1 MTELQLRARV
11 AQRGLDV
18 EFSVA
23 AGEVLA
29 VIGPNGAGKSTTI
42 AVIAGLL
49 RADDAVVRVGNRTL
63 TDTGRGVC
71 VPVHD
76 RRIGVLMQDP
86 LLFPHLT
93 AIVNVMFAARRHA
106 DRSGARLRARRWLA
120 EVGADDL
127 ADRTPGALSGGQAQL
142 VALARALAAEPEVLL
157 LDEPLAGLDV
167 AGATAARSVL
177 RRVLTADS
185 RTALLITHDLIDVLT
200 LADRVLV
207 LEEGKVVEVGR
218 VSEVLTAPRSDFGAR
233 IAGVNLVRGRMTGP
247 GTLRDAAGVNWHG
260 VNWHGVNW
268 HGVNWH
274 GVNWHGVNW
283 HGTPAENS
291 GSPQEGVAVFAP
303 AGVAVYRDQP
313 HGSPRNSVR
322 VRIAGLEI
330 NGGVVRVRA
339 AAQSDGAVGLS
350 ADVTPESVAEMRLQ
364 VGDEVWFTVKTQ
376 AVGIHSAARSDVGLR

>member
-1 MTELQLRARV
+1 MTELHLRARV

-18 EFSVA
+18 DFSVA

-29 VIGPNGAGKSTTI
+29 VLGPNGAGKSTTI

-49 RADDAVVRVGNRTL
+49 RADDAVVRLGNRTL
-63 TDTGRGVC
+63 TDTDRGVC

-86 LLFPHLT
+86 LLFPHMT
-93 AIVNVMFAARRHA
+93 AIANVMFAARQRA
-106 DRSGARLRARRWLA
+106 DRSEARLRARRWLA
-120 EVGADDL
+120 EVGVDDL
-127 ADRTPGALSGGQAQL
+127 ADRAPGALSGGQAQL

-207 LEEGKVVEVGR
+207 LQEGKVVEVGR
-218 VSEVLTAPRSDFGAR
+218 VTEVLTSPRSDFGAR
-233 IAGVNLVRGRMTGP
+233 IAGVNLVRGRLVGP
-247 GTLRDAAGVNWHG
+247 GMLRDAAGVNWHG
-260 VNWHGVNW
+260 VNWPGVNW
-268 HGVNWH
+268 HGVNWQD
-274 GVNWHGVNW
+274 
-283 HGTPAENS
+283 TPADGL
-291 GSPQEGVAVFAP
+291 GSLQECVAVFAP
-303 AGVAVYRDQP
+303 AGVAVYREQP

-322 VRIAGLEI
+322 VRIAGLET

-339 AAQSDGAVGLS
+339 AAQSDGAIGLS
-350 ADVTPESVAEMRLQ
+350 ADITPESVAEMRLQ

-376 AVGIHSAARSDVGLR
+376 AVGIHSAATSDVGLR

>member
-1 MTELQLRARV
+1 MTELHLRARV
-11 AQRGLDV
+11 AQRGLNV

-29 VIGPNGAGKSTTI
+29 VLGPNGAGKSTTI

-49 RADDAVVRVGNRTL
+49 RADDAVVRLGNRTL

-93 AIVNVMFAARRHA
+93 AIANVMFAARRHA

-127 ADRTPGALSGGQAQL
+127 ADRAPGALSGGQAQL

-177 RRVLTADS
+177 RRVLTAES

-218 VSEVLTAPRSDFGAR
+218 VTDVLTSPRSDFGAR
-233 IAGVNLVRGRMTGP
+233 IAGVNLVRGQLVGP

-260 VNWHGVNW
+260 A
-268 HGVNWH
+268 
-274 GVNWHGVNW
+274 
-283 HGTPAENS
+283 PADGS
-291 GSPQEGVAVFAP
+291 GSLQECVAVFAP

-322 VRIAGLEI
+322 VRIAGLETT
-330 NGGVVRVRA
+330 GGVVRVRA
-339 AAQSDGAVGLS
+339 AAQADGMVGLS

>member
-1 MTELQLRARV
+1 VPVTELHLRARV

-29 VIGPNGAGKSTTI
+29 VLGPNGAGKSTTV

-49 RADDAVVRVGNRTL
+49 RADDAVVRVGNRIL
-63 TDTGRGVC
+63 TDTDCGVC

-93 AIVNVMFAARRHA
+93 AIGNVTFAARRHA
-106 DRSGARLRARRWLA
+106 DRSEARPRARRWLA

-127 ADRTPGALSGGQAQL
+127 ADRAPDELSGGQAQL

-167 AGATAARSVL
+167 AGAATARSVL
-177 RRVLTADS
+177 RRVLVAES

-207 LEEGKVVEVGR
+207 LEAGKVVESGR
-218 VSEVLTAPRSDFGAR
+218 VADVLVAPRSDFGAR
-233 IAGVNLVRGRMTGP
+233 IAGVNLVRGRMVGP
-247 GTLRDAAGVNWHG
+247 GTLCDVAGNNWHG

-268 HGVNWH
+268 HGI
-274 GVNWHGVNW
+274 
-283 HGTPAENS
+283 PAEDS
-291 GSPQEGVAVFAP
+291 GSPAGEPLTMRQECVAVFAP
-303 AGVAVYRDQP
+303 AGVAVYREQP

-322 VRIAGLEI
+322 VRIAALETT
-330 NGGVVRVRA
+330 GGVVCVRA
-339 AAQSDGAVGLS
+339 AAQADGAAGLS

-364 VGDEVWFTVKTQ
+364 VGEQVWFTVKTQ
-376 AVGIHSAARSDVGLR
+376 AVGIHPAARPDAGSR

>member
-1 MTELQLRARV
+1 MTELHLRARV

-29 VIGPNGAGKSTTI
+29 VLGPNGAGKSTTV

-49 RADDAVVRVGNRTL
+49 RADDAVVRVGNRIL
-63 TDTGRGVC
+63 TDTDRGVC

-93 AIVNVMFAARRHA
+93 AIGNVTFAARRHA
-106 DRSGARLRARRWLA
+106 DRSEARPRARRWLA

-127 ADRTPGALSGGQAQL
+127 ADRAPDELSGGQAQL

-167 AGATAARSVL
+167 AGAATARSVL
-177 RRVLTADS
+177 RRVLAAES

-207 LEEGKVVEVGR
+207 LEAGRVVESGR
-218 VSEVLTAPRSDFGAR
+218 VADVLVAPRSDFGAR
-233 IAGVNLVRGRMTGP
+233 IAGVNLVRGRMVGP
-247 GTLRDAAGVNWHG
+247 GTLCDAAGMNWHG
-260 VNWHGVNW
+260 VIA
-268 HGVNWH
+268 
-274 GVNWHGVNW
+274 
-283 HGTPAENS
+283 AEDS
-291 GSPQEGVAVFAP
+291 GSPAREPITMRQECVAVFAP
-303 AGVAVYRDQP
+303 AGVAVYREQQ

-322 VRIAGLEI
+322 VRIAALETT
-330 NGGVVRVRA
+330 GGVVRVRA
-339 AAQSDGAVGLS
+339 AAQADGAAGLS

-364 VGDEVWFTVKTQ
+364 VGEQVWFTVKTQ
-376 AVGIHSAARSDVGLR
+376 AVGIHPAARPDAGSR

>member
-1 MTELQLRARV
+1 MTELHLRARV

-29 VIGPNGAGKSTTI
+29 VLGPNGAGKSTTV

-49 RADDAVVRVGNRTL
+49 RADDAVVRVGNRIL
-63 TDTGRGVC
+63 TDTDRGVC

-93 AIVNVMFAARRHA
+93 AIGNVTFAARRHA
-106 DRSGARLRARRWLA
+106 DRSEARPRARRWLA

-127 ADRTPGALSGGQAQL
+127 ADRAPDELSGGQAQL

-167 AGATAARSVL
+167 AGAATARSVL
-177 RRVLTADS
+177 RRVLAAES

-207 LEEGKVVEVGR
+207 LEAGKVVESGR
-218 VSEVLTAPRSDFGAR
+218 VADVLVAPRSDFGAR
-233 IAGVNLVRGRMTGP
+233 IAGVNLVRGRMVGP
-247 GTLRDAAGVNWHG
+247 GTLCDAAGNNWHG

-268 HGVNWH
+268 HGVIA
-274 GVNWHGVNW
+274 
-283 HGTPAENS
+283 AEDS
-291 GSPQEGVAVFAP
+291 GSPAREPITMRQECVAVFAP
-303 AGVAVYRDQP
+303 AGVAVYREQP

-322 VRIAGLEI
+322 VRIAALETT
-330 NGGVVRVRA
+330 GGVVRVRA
-339 AAQSDGAVGLS
+339 AAQADGAAGLS

-364 VGDEVWFTVKTQ
+364 VGEQVWFTVKTQ
-376 AVGIHSAARSDVGLR
+376 AVGIHPAARPDAGSR

>member
-1 MTELQLRARV
+1 MTELHLRARV

-29 VIGPNGAGKSTTI
+29 VLGPNGAGKSTTV

-49 RADDAVVRVGNRTL
+49 RADDAVVRVGNRIL
-63 TDTGRGVC
+63 TDTDRGVF

-93 AIVNVMFAARRHA
+93 AIGNVTFAARRHA
-106 DRSGARLRARRWLA
+106 DRSEARPRARRWLA

-127 ADRTPGALSGGQAQL
+127 ADRAPDELSGGQAQL

-167 AGATAARSVL
+167 AGAATARSVL
-177 RRVLTADS
+177 RRLLAAES

-207 LEEGKVVEVGR
+207 LEAGKVVESGR
-218 VSEVLTAPRSDFGAR
+218 VADVLVAPRSDFGAR
-233 IAGVNLVRGRMTGP
+233 IAGVNLVRGRMVGP
-247 GTLRDAAGVNWHG
+247 GTLCDAAGMNWHG
-260 VNWHGVNW
+260 VIA
-268 HGVNWH
+268 
-274 GVNWHGVNW
+274 
-283 HGTPAENS
+283 AEDS
-291 GSPQEGVAVFAP
+291 GSPAREPITMRQECVAVFAP
-303 AGVAVYRDQP
+303 AGVAVYREQP

-322 VRIAGLEI
+322 VRIAALETT
-330 NGGVVRVRA
+330 GGVVRVRA
-339 AAQSDGAVGLS
+339 AAQADGAAGLS

-364 VGDEVWFTVKTQ
+364 VGEQVWFTVKTQ
-376 AVGIHSAARSDVGLR
+376 AVGIHPAARPDAGSR

>member
-1 MTELQLRARV
+1 VPVTELHLRARV
-11 AQRGLDV
+11 AQRGLNV

-29 VIGPNGAGKSTTI
+29 VLGPNGAGKSTTI

-49 RADDAVVRVGNRTL
+49 RADDAVVRLGNRTL

-93 AIVNVMFAARRHA
+93 AIANVMFAARRHA

-127 ADRTPGALSGGQAQL
+127 ADRAPGALSGGQAQL

-177 RRVLTADS
+177 RRVLTAES

-207 LEEGKVVEVGR
+207 LQEGKVVEVGR
-218 VSEVLTAPRSDFGAR
+218 VTEVLTSPRSDFGAR
-233 IAGVNLVRGRMTGP
+233 IAGVNLVRGRLVGP
-247 GTLRDAAGVNWHG
+247 GMLRDAAGVNWHG

-268 HGVNWH
+268 QD
-274 GVNWHGVNW
+274 
-283 HGTPAENS
+283 TPADGL
-291 GSPQEGVAVFAP
+291 GSLQECVAVFAP
-303 AGVAVYRDQP
+303 AGVAVYREQP

-322 VRIAGLEI
+322 VRIAGLET

-339 AAQSDGAVGLS
+339 AAQSDGAIGLS
-350 ADVTPESVAEMRLQ
+350 ADITPESVAEMRLQ

>member
-1 MTELQLRARV
+1 MTELHLRARV

-29 VIGPNGAGKSTTI
+29 VLGPNGAGKSTTV

-49 RADDAVVRVGNRTL
+49 RADDAVVRVGNRIL
-63 TDTGRGVC
+63 TDTDRGVC

-93 AIVNVMFAARRHA
+93 AIGNVTFAARRHA
-106 DRSGARLRARRWLA
+106 DRSEARPRARRWLA

-127 ADRTPGALSGGQAQL
+127 ADRAPDELSGGQAQL

-167 AGATAARSVL
+167 AGAATARSVL
-177 RRVLTADS
+177 RRVLAAES

-207 LEEGKVVEVGR
+207 LEAGKVVESGR
-218 VSEVLTAPRSDFGAR
+218 VADVLVAPRSDFGAR
-233 IAGVNLVRGRMTGP
+233 IAGVNLVRGRMVGP
-247 GTLRDAAGVNWHG
+247 GTLCDAAGMNWHG
-260 VNWHGVNW
+260 VIA
-268 HGVNWH
+268 
-274 GVNWHGVNW
+274 
-283 HGTPAENS
+283 AEDS
-291 GSPQEGVAVFAP
+291 GSPAREPITMRQECVAVFAP
-303 AGVAVYRDQP
+303 AGVAVYREQS

-322 VRIAGLEI
+322 VRIAALETT
-330 NGGVVRVRA
+330 GGVVRVRA
-339 AAQSDGAVGLS
+339 AAQADGAAGLS

-364 VGDEVWFTVKTQ
+364 VGEQVWFTVKTQ
-376 AVGIHSAARSDVGLR
+376 AVGIHPAARPDAGSR

>member
-1 MTELQLRARV
+1 MTELHLRARV

-29 VIGPNGAGKSTTI
+29 VLGPNGAGKSTTV
-42 AVIAGLL
+42 AVLAGLL
-49 RADDAVVRVGNRTL
+49 RADDAVVRVGNRIL
-63 TDTGRGVC
+63 TDTDRGVC

-93 AIVNVMFAARRHA
+93 AIGNVTFAARRHA
-106 DRSGARLRARRWLA
+106 DRSEARPRARRWLA

-127 ADRTPGALSGGQAQL
+127 ADRAPDELSGGQAQL

-167 AGATAARSVL
+167 AGAATARSVL
-177 RRVLTADS
+177 RRVLAAES

-207 LEEGKVVEVGR
+207 LEAGRVVESGR
-218 VSEVLTAPRSDFGAR
+218 VADVLVAPRSDFGAR
-233 IAGVNLVRGRMTGP
+233 IAGVNLVRGRMVGP
-247 GTLRDAAGVNWHG
+247 GTLCDAAGMNWHG
-260 VNWHGVNW
+260 VIA
-268 HGVNWH
+268 
-274 GVNWHGVNW
+274 
-283 HGTPAENS
+283 AEDS
-291 GSPQEGVAVFAP
+291 GSPAREPITMRQECVAVFAP
-303 AGVAVYRDQP
+303 AGVAVYREQQ

-322 VRIAGLEI
+322 VRIAALETT
-330 NGGVVRVRA
+330 GGVVRVRA
-339 AAQSDGAVGLS
+339 AAQADGAAGLS

-364 VGDEVWFTVKTQ
+364 VGEQVWFTVKTQ
-376 AVGIHSAARSDVGLR
+376 AVGIHPAARPDAGSR

>member
-1 MTELQLRARV
+1 MTELHLRARV

-29 VIGPNGAGKSTTI
+29 VLGPNGAGKSTTV

-49 RADDAVVRVGNRTL
+49 RADDAVVRVGNRIL
-63 TDTGRGVC
+63 TDTDRGVF

-93 AIVNVMFAARRHA
+93 AIGNVTFAARRHA
-106 DRSGARLRARRWLA
+106 DRSEARPRARRWLA

-127 ADRTPGALSGGQAQL
+127 ADRAPDELSGGQAQL

-167 AGATAARSVL
+167 AGAATARSVL
-177 RRVLTADS
+177 RRVLAAES

-207 LEEGKVVEVGR
+207 LEAGKVVESGR
-218 VSEVLTAPRSDFGAR
+218 VADVLVAPRSDFGAR
-233 IAGVNLVRGRMTGP
+233 IAGVNLVRGRMVGP
-247 GTLRDAAGVNWHG
+247 GTLCDAAGMNWHG
-260 VNWHGVNW
+260 VIA
-268 HGVNWH
+268 
-274 GVNWHGVNW
+274 
-283 HGTPAENS
+283 AEDS
-291 GSPQEGVAVFAP
+291 GSPARKPITMRQECVAVFAP
-303 AGVAVYRDQP
+303 AGVAVYREQP

-322 VRIAGLEI
+322 VRIAALETT
-330 NGGVVRVRA
+330 GGVVRVRA
-339 AAQSDGAVGLS
+339 AAQADGAAGLS

-364 VGDEVWFTVKTQ
+364 VGEQVWFTVKTQ
-376 AVGIHSAARSDVGLR
+376 AVGIHPAARPDAGSR

>member
-1 MTELQLRARV
+1 MTELYLRARV
-11 AQRGLDV
+11 SQRGLDV

-29 VIGPNGAGKSTTI
+29 VLGPNGAGKSTTI

-49 RADDAVVRVGNRTL
+49 RADDAVVRLGNRTL

-93 AIVNVMFAARRHA
+93 AIANVMFAARRHA

-127 ADRTPGALSGGQAQL
+127 ADRAPGALSGGQAQL

-177 RRVLTADS
+177 RRVLTAES

-207 LEEGKVVEVGR
+207 LQEGKVVEVGR
-218 VSEVLTAPRSDFGAR
+218 VTEVLTSPRSDFGAR
-233 IAGVNLVRGRMTGP
+233 IAGVNLVRGRLVGP

-260 VNWHGVNW
+260 
-268 HGVNWH
+268 
-274 GVNWHGVNW
+274 
-283 HGTPAENS
+283 TPADGS
-291 GSPQEGVAVFAP
+291 GSLQECVAVFAP

-322 VRIAGLEI
+322 VRIAGLET

-339 AAQSDGAVGLS
+339 AAQADGTVGLS
-350 ADVTPESVAEMRLQ
+350 ADITPESVAEMRLQ

>member
-1 MTELQLRARV
+1 MTELHLRARV

-29 VIGPNGAGKSTTI
+29 VLGPNGAGKSTTV

-49 RADDAVVRVGNRTL
+49 RADDAVVRVGNRIL
-63 TDTGRGVC
+63 TDTDRGVC

-93 AIVNVMFAARRHA
+93 AIGNVTFAARRHA
-106 DRSGARLRARRWLA
+106 DRSEARPRARRWLA

-127 ADRTPGALSGGQAQL
+127 ADRAPDELSGGQAQL

-167 AGATAARSVL
+167 AGAATARSVL
-177 RRVLTADS
+177 RRVLAAES

-207 LEEGKVVEVGR
+207 LEAGKVVESGR
-218 VSEVLTAPRSDFGAR
+218 VADVLVAPRSDFGAR
-233 IAGVNLVRGRMTGP
+233 IAGVNLVRGRMVGP
-247 GTLRDAAGVNWHG
+247 GTLCDAAGVNWHG

-274 GVNWHGVNW
+274 GVIA
-283 HGTPAENS
+283 AEDS
-291 GSPQEGVAVFAP
+291 GSPAREPITMRQECVAVFAP
-303 AGVAVYRDQP
+303 AGVAVYREQP

-322 VRIAGLEI
+322 VRIAALETT
-330 NGGVVRVRA
+330 GGVVRVRA
-339 AAQSDGAVGLS
+339 AAQADGAAGLS

-364 VGDEVWFTVKTQ
+364 VGEQVWFTVKTQ
-376 AVGIHSAARSDVGLR
+376 AVGIHPAARPDAGSR

>member
-1 MTELQLRARV
+1 VTELHLRARV

-29 VIGPNGAGKSTTI
+29 VLGPNGAGKSTTV

-49 RADDAVVRVGNRTL
+49 RADDAVVRVGNRIL
-63 TDTGRGVC
+63 TDTDRGVC

-93 AIVNVMFAARRHA
+93 AIGNVTFAARRHA
-106 DRSGARLRARRWLA
+106 DRSEARPRARRWLA

-127 ADRTPGALSGGQAQL
+127 ADRAPDELSGGQAQL

-167 AGATAARSVL
+167 AGAATARSVL
-177 RRVLTADS
+177 RRVLAAES

-207 LEEGKVVEVGR
+207 LEAGKVVESGR
-218 VSEVLTAPRSDFGAR
+218 VADVLAAPRSDFGAR
-233 IAGVNLVRGRMTGP
+233 IAGVNLVRGRMVGP
-247 GTLRDAAGVNWHG
+247 GTLCDAAGNNWHG
-260 VNWHGVNW
+260 VNWHGI
-268 HGVNWH
+268 
-274 GVNWHGVNW
+274 
-283 HGTPAENS
+283 PAEYS
-291 GSPQEGVAVFAP
+291 GSPAGEPLTMRQECVAVFAP
-303 AGVAVYRDQP
+303 AGVAVYREQP

-322 VRIAGLEI
+322 VRIAALETT
-330 NGGVVRVRA
+330 GGVVRVRA
-339 AAQSDGAVGLS
+339 AAQAAGLS

-364 VGDEVWFTVKTQ
+364 VGEQVWFTVKTQ
-376 AVGIHSAARSDVGLR
+376 AVGIHPAARPDAGSR

>member
-1 MTELQLRARV
+1 MTELHLRARV

-29 VIGPNGAGKSTTI
+29 VLGPNGAGKSTTV

-63 TDTGRGVC
+63 TDTDRGVC

-93 AIVNVMFAARRHA
+93 AIGNVTFAARRHA
-106 DRSGARLRARRWLA
+106 DRSEARPRARRWLA

-127 ADRTPGALSGGQAQL
+127 ADRAPDELSGGQAQL

-167 AGATAARSVL
+167 AGAATARSVL
-177 RRVLTADS
+177 RRVLAAES

-207 LEEGKVVEVGR
+207 LEAGRVVESGR
-218 VSEVLTAPRSDFGAR
+218 VADVLVAPRSDFGAR
-233 IAGVNLVRGRMTGP
+233 IAGVNLVRGRMVGP
-247 GTLRDAAGVNWHG
+247 GTLCDAAGMNWHG
-260 VNWHGVNW
+260 VIA
-268 HGVNWH
+268 
-274 GVNWHGVNW
+274 
-283 HGTPAENS
+283 AEDS
-291 GSPQEGVAVFAP
+291 GSPAREPITMRQECVAVFAP
-303 AGVAVYRDQP
+303 AGVAVYREQP

-322 VRIAGLEI
+322 VRIAALETT
-330 NGGVVRVRA
+330 GGVVRVRA
-339 AAQSDGAVGLS
+339 AAQADGAAGLS

-364 VGDEVWFTVKTQ
+364 VGEQVWFTVKTQ
-376 AVGIHSAARSDVGLR
+376 AVGIHPAARPDAGSR

>member
-1 MTELQLRARV
+1 MTELHLRARV

-29 VIGPNGAGKSTTI
+29 VLGPNGAGKSTTV

-49 RADDAVVRVGNRTL
+49 RADDAVVRVGNRIL
-63 TDTGRGVC
+63 TDTDRGVC

-93 AIVNVMFAARRHA
+93 AIGNVTFAARRHA
-106 DRSGARLRARRWLA
+106 DRSEARPRARRWLA

-127 ADRTPGALSGGQAQL
+127 ADRAPDELSGGQAQL

-167 AGATAARSVL
+167 AGVAAARSVL
-177 RRVLTADS
+177 RRVLAAES

-207 LEEGKVVEVGR
+207 LEAGKVVESGR
-218 VSEVLTAPRSDFGAR
+218 VAEVLVAPRSDFGAR
-233 IAGVNLVRGRMTGP
+233 IAGVNLVRGRMVGP
-247 GTLRDAAGVNWHG
+247 GTLCDAAGMNWHG
-260 VNWHGVNW
+260 VIA
-268 HGVNWH
+268 
-274 GVNWHGVNW
+274 
-283 HGTPAENS
+283 AEDS
-291 GSPQEGVAVFAP
+291 GSPAREPITMRQECVAVFAP
-303 AGVAVYRDQP
+303 AGVAVYREQQ

-322 VRIAGLEI
+322 VRIAALETT
-330 NGGVVRVRA
+330 GGVVRVRA
-339 AAQSDGAVGLS
+339 AAQADGAAGLS

-364 VGDEVWFTVKTQ
+364 VGEQVWFTVKTQ
-376 AVGIHSAARSDVGLR
+376 AVGIHPAARPDAGSR

>member
-1 MTELQLRARV
+1 MTELHLRARV

-29 VIGPNGAGKSTTI
+29 VLGPNGAGKSTTV

-49 RADDAVVRVGNRTL
+49 RADDAVVRVGNRIL
-63 TDTGRGVC
+63 TDTDRGVC

-93 AIVNVMFAARRHA
+93 AIGNVTFAARRHA
-106 DRSGARLRARRWLA
+106 DRSEARPRARRWLA

-127 ADRTPGALSGGQAQL
+127 ADRAPDELSGGQAQL

-167 AGATAARSVL
+167 AGAATARSVL
-177 RRVLTADS
+177 RRVLAAES

-207 LEEGKVVEVGR
+207 LEAGRVVESGR
-218 VSEVLTAPRSDFGAR
+218 VADVLVAPRSDFGAR
-233 IAGVNLVRGRMTGP
+233 IAGVNLVRGRMVGP
-247 GTLRDAAGVNWHG
+247 GTLCDAAGMNWHG
-260 VNWHGVNW
+260 VIA
-268 HGVNWH
+268 
-274 GVNWHGVNW
+274 
-283 HGTPAENS
+283 AEDS
-291 GSPQEGVAVFAP
+291 GSPAREPITMRQECVAVFAP
-303 AGVAVYRDQP
+303 AGVAVYREQP

-322 VRIAGLEI
+322 VRIAALETT
-330 NGGVVRVRA
+330 GGVVRVRA
-339 AAQSDGAVGLS
+339 AAQADGAAGLS
-350 ADVTPESVAEMRLQ
+350 ADVTPESVAEMRLL
-364 VGDEVWFTVKTQ
+364 VGEQVWFTVKTQ
-376 AVGIHSAARSDVGLR
+376 AVGIHPAARPDAGSR

>member
-1 MTELQLRARV
+1 MTELHLRARV

-29 VIGPNGAGKSTTI
+29 VLGPNGAGKSTTV

-49 RADDAVVRVGNRTL
+49 RADDAVVRVGNRIL
-63 TDTGRGVC
+63 TDTDRGVC

-93 AIVNVMFAARRHA
+93 AIGNVTFAARRHA
-106 DRSGARLRARRWLA
+106 DRSEARPRARRWLA

-127 ADRTPGALSGGQAQL
+127 ADRAPDELSGGQAQL

-157 LDEPLAGLDV
+157 LDEPLAGLDM
-167 AGATAARSVL
+167 AGAATARSVL
-177 RRVLTADS
+177 RRVLAAES

-207 LEEGKVVEVGR
+207 LEAGKVVESGR
-218 VSEVLTAPRSDFGAR
+218 VADVLVAPRSDFGAR
-233 IAGVNLVRGRMTGP
+233 IAGVNLVRGRMVGP
-247 GTLRDAAGVNWHG
+247 GTLCDAAGMNWHG
-260 VNWHGVNW
+260 VNWHGI
-268 HGVNWH
+268 
-274 GVNWHGVNW
+274 
-283 HGTPAENS
+283 PAEYS
-291 GSPQEGVAVFAP
+291 GSPAGEPLTMRQECVAVFAP
-303 AGVAVYRDQP
+303 AGVAVYREQP

-322 VRIAGLEI
+322 VRIAALETT
-330 NGGVVRVRA
+330 GGVVRVRA
-339 AAQSDGAVGLS
+339 AAQAAGLS

-364 VGDEVWFTVKTQ
+364 VGEQVWFTVKTQ
-376 AVGIHSAARSDVGLR
+376 AVGIHPAARPDAGSR

>member
-1 MTELQLRARV
+1 MTELHLRARV

-29 VIGPNGAGKSTTI
+29 VLGPNGAGKSTTV

-49 RADDAVVRVGNRTL
+49 RADDAVVRVGNRIL
-63 TDTGRGVC
+63 TDTDRGVC

-93 AIVNVMFAARRHA
+93 AIGNVTFAARRHA
-106 DRSGARLRARRWLA
+106 DRSEARPRARRWLA

-127 ADRTPGALSGGQAQL
+127 ADRAPDELSGGQAQL

-167 AGATAARSVL
+167 AGAATARSVL
-177 RRVLTADS
+177 RRVLAAES

-207 LEEGKVVEVGR
+207 LEAGKVVESGR
-218 VSEVLTAPRSDFGAR
+218 VADVLVAPRSDFGAR
-233 IAGVNLVRGRMTGP
+233 IAGVNLVRGRMVGP
-247 GTLRDAAGVNWHG
+247 GTLCDAAGMNWHG
-260 VNWHGVNW
+260 VIA
-268 HGVNWH
+268 
-274 GVNWHGVNW
+274 
-283 HGTPAENS
+283 AEDS
-291 GSPQEGVAVFAP
+291 GSPAREPITMRQECVAVFAP
-303 AGVAVYRDQP
+303 AGVAVYREQP

-322 VRIAGLEI
+322 VRIAALETT
-330 NGGVVRVRA
+330 GGVVRVRA
-339 AAQSDGAVGLS
+339 AAQADGAAGLS

-364 VGDEVWFTVKTQ
+364 VGEQVWFTVKTQ
-376 AVGIHSAARSDVGLR
+376 AVGIHPAARPDAGSR

>member
-1 MTELQLRARV
+1 MTELHLRARV

-29 VIGPNGAGKSTTI
+29 VLGPNGAGKSTTV

-49 RADDAVVRVGNRTL
+49 RADDAVVRVGNRIL
-63 TDTGRGVC
+63 TDTDRGVC

-93 AIVNVMFAARRHA
+93 AIGNVTFAARRHA
-106 DRSGARLRARRWLA
+106 DRSEARPRARRWLA

-127 ADRTPGALSGGQAQL
+127 ADRAPDELSGGQAQL

-167 AGATAARSVL
+167 AGAATARSVL
-177 RRVLTADS
+177 RRVLAAES

-207 LEEGKVVEVGR
+207 LEAGKVVESGR
-218 VSEVLTAPRSDFGAR
+218 VADVLVAPRSDFGAR
-233 IAGVNLVRGRMTGP
+233 IAGVNLVRGRMVGP
-247 GTLRDAAGVNWHG
+247 GTLCDAAGMNWHG

-274 GVNWHGVNW
+274 GVIA
-283 HGTPAENS
+283 AEDS
-291 GSPQEGVAVFAP
+291 GSPAREPITMRQECVAVFAP
-303 AGVAVYRDQP
+303 AGVAVYREQP

-322 VRIAGLEI
+322 VRIAALETT
-330 NGGVVRVRA
+330 GGVVRVRA
-339 AAQSDGAVGLS
+339 AAQADGAAGLS

-364 VGDEVWFTVKTQ
+364 VGEQVWFTVKTQ
-376 AVGIHSAARSDVGLR
+376 AVGIHPAARPDAGSR

>member
-1 MTELQLRARV
+1 MTELHLRARV

-29 VIGPNGAGKSTTI
+29 VLGPNGAGKSTTV

-49 RADDAVVRVGNRTL
+49 RADDAVVRVGNRIL
-63 TDTGRGVC
+63 TDTDRGVC

-93 AIVNVMFAARRHA
+93 AIGNVTFAARRHA
-106 DRSGARLRARRWLA
+106 DRSEARPRARRWLA

-127 ADRTPGALSGGQAQL
+127 ADRAPDELSGGQAQL

-167 AGATAARSVL
+167 AGAATARSVL
-177 RRVLTADS
+177 RRVLAAES

-207 LEEGKVVEVGR
+207 LEAGKVVESGR
-218 VSEVLTAPRSDFGAR
+218 VADVLVAPRSDFGAR
-233 IAGVNLVRGRMTGP
+233 IAGVNLVRGRMVGP
-247 GTLRDAAGVNWHG
+247 GTLCDAAGMNWHG
-260 VNWHGVNW
+260 VIA
-268 HGVNWH
+268 
-274 GVNWHGVNW
+274 
-283 HGTPAENS
+283 AEDS
-291 GSPQEGVAVFAP
+291 GSPAREPITMRQECVAVFAP
-303 AGVAVYRDQP
+303 AGVAVYREQQ

-322 VRIAGLEI
+322 VRIAALETT
-330 NGGVVRVRA
+330 GGVVRVRA
-339 AAQSDGAVGLS
+339 AAQADGAAGLS

-364 VGDEVWFTVKTQ
+364 VGEQVWFTVKTQ
-376 AVGIHSAARSDVGLR
+376 AVGIHPAARPDAGSR

>member
-1 MTELQLRARV
+1 MTELHLRARV

-29 VIGPNGAGKSTTI
+29 VLGPNGAGKSTTI

-49 RADDAVVRVGNRTL
+49 RADDAVVRLGNRTL

-93 AIVNVMFAARRHA
+93 AIANVMFAARRRA

-127 ADRTPGALSGGQAQL
+127 ADRAPGALSGGQAQL

-157 LDEPLAGLDV
+157 LDEPLAGLDI

-207 LEEGKVVEVGR
+207 LQEGKVVEVGG
-218 VSEVLTAPRSDFGAR
+218 VTEVLTSPRSDFGAR
-233 IAGVNLVRGRMTGP
+233 IAGVNLVRGRLVGP
-247 GTLRDAAGVNWHG
+247 GTLRDAAGVIWHG
-260 VNWHGVNW
+260 VNWRGVNW
-268 HGVNWH
+268 HGS
-274 GVNWHGVNW
+274 
-283 HGTPAENS
+283 PAEAS
-291 GSPQEGVAVFAP
+291 GSKQECVAVFAP

-322 VRIAGLEI
+322 VRIAGLETS
-330 NGGVVRVRA
+330 GGVVRVRA
-339 AAQSDGAVGLS
+339 AAQADGAVGLS

>member
-1 MTELQLRARV
+1 MTELHLRARV

-29 VIGPNGAGKSTTI
+29 VLGPNGAGKSTTV

-49 RADDAVVRVGNRTL
+49 RADDAVVRVGNRIL
-63 TDTGRGVC
+63 TDTDRGVC

-93 AIVNVMFAARRHA
+93 AIGNVTFAARRHA
-106 DRSGARLRARRWLA
+106 DRSEARPRARRWLA

-127 ADRTPGALSGGQAQL
+127 ADRAPDELSGGQAQL

-167 AGATAARSVL
+167 AGAATARSVL
-177 RRVLTADS
+177 RRVLAAES

-207 LEEGKVVEVGR
+207 LEAGKVVESGR
-218 VSEVLTAPRSDFGAR
+218 VADVLVAPRSDFGAR
-233 IAGVNLVRGRMTGP
+233 IAGVNLVRGRMVGP
-247 GTLRDAAGVNWHG
+247 GTLCDAAGMNWHG
-260 VNWHGVNW
+260 FIA
-268 HGVNWH
+268 
-274 GVNWHGVNW
+274 
-283 HGTPAENS
+283 AEDS
-291 GSPQEGVAVFAP
+291 GSPAREPITMRQECVAVFAP
-303 AGVAVYRDQP
+303 AGVAVYREQQ

-322 VRIAGLEI
+322 VRIAALETT
-330 NGGVVRVRA
+330 GGVVRVRA
-339 AAQSDGAVGLS
+339 AAQADGAAGLS

-364 VGDEVWFTVKTQ
+364 VGEQVWFTVKTQ
-376 AVGIHSAARSDVGLR
+376 AVGIHPAARPDAGSR

>member
-1 MTELQLRARV
+1 MTELHLRARV

-29 VIGPNGAGKSTTI
+29 VLGPNGAGKSTTV

-49 RADDAVVRVGNRTL
+49 RADDAVVRVGNRIL
-63 TDTGRGVC
+63 TDTDRGVC

-93 AIVNVMFAARRHA
+93 AIGNVTFAARRHA
-106 DRSGARLRARRWLA
+106 DRSEARPRARRWLA

-127 ADRTPGALSGGQAQL
+127 ADRAPDELSGGQAQL

-167 AGATAARSVL
+167 VGAATARSVL
-177 RRVLTADS
+177 RRVLAAES

-207 LEEGKVVEVGR
+207 LEAGKVVESGR
-218 VSEVLTAPRSDFGAR
+218 VADVLAAPRSDFGAR
-233 IAGVNLVRGRMTGP
+233 IAGVNLVRGRMVGP
-247 GTLRDAAGVNWHG
+247 GTLCDAAGMNWHG
-260 VNWHGVNW
+260 VNWHGI
-268 HGVNWH
+268 
-274 GVNWHGVNW
+274 
-283 HGTPAENS
+283 PAEYS
-291 GSPQEGVAVFAP
+291 GSPAGEPLTMRQECVAVFAP
-303 AGVAVYRDQP
+303 AGVAVYREQP

-322 VRIAGLEI
+322 VRIAALETT
-330 NGGVVRVRA
+330 GGVVRVRA
-339 AAQSDGAVGLS
+339 AAQAAGLS

-364 VGDEVWFTVKTQ
+364 VGEQVWFTVKTQ
-376 AVGIHSAARSDVGLR
+376 AVGIHPAARPDAGSR

>member
-1 MTELQLRARV
+1 MTELHLRARV
-11 AQRGLDV
+11 SQRGLDV

-29 VIGPNGAGKSTTI
+29 VLGPNGAGKSTTI

-49 RADDAVVRVGNRTL
+49 RADDAVVRLGDRTL

-93 AIVNVMFAARRHA
+93 AIANVTFAARRHA

-207 LEEGKVVEVGR
+207 LQEGKVVEVGR
-218 VSEVLTAPRSDFGAR
+218 VTEVLTSPRSDFGAR
-233 IAGVNLVRGRMTGP
+233 IAGVNLVRGRLVGP

-260 VNWHGVNW
+260 
-268 HGVNWH
+268 
-274 GVNWHGVNW
+274 
-283 HGTPAENS
+283 TPAEDS
-291 GSPQEGVAVFAP
+291 GSLQECVAVFAP

-322 VRIAGLEI
+322 VRIAGLET

-339 AAQSDGAVGLS
+339 AAQSDGAVGLA
-350 ADVTPESVAEMRLQ
+350 ADITPDSVAEMRLQ

-376 AVGIHSAARSDVGLR
+376 GVGIHSAARSDVGLR

>member
-1 MTELQLRARV
+1 MTELHLRARV

-29 VIGPNGAGKSTTI
+29 VLGPNGAGKSTTV

-49 RADDAVVRVGNRTL
+49 RADDAVVRVGNRIL
-63 TDTGRGVC
+63 TDTDRGVC

-93 AIVNVMFAARRHA
+93 AIGNVAFAARRHA
-106 DRSGARLRARRWLA
+106 DRSEARPRARRWLA

-127 ADRTPGALSGGQAQL
+127 ADRAPDELSGGQAQL

-167 AGATAARSVL
+167 AGAATARSVL
-177 RRVLTADS
+177 RRVLAAES

-207 LEEGKVVEVGR
+207 LEAGKVVESGR
-218 VSEVLTAPRSDFGAR
+218 VADVLVAPRSDFGAR
-233 IAGVNLVRGRMTGP
+233 IAGVNLVRGRMVGP
-247 GTLRDAAGVNWHG
+247 GTLCDAAGMNWHG
-260 VNWHGVNW
+260 VIA
-268 HGVNWH
+268 
-274 GVNWHGVNW
+274 
-283 HGTPAENS
+283 AEDS
-291 GSPQEGVAVFAP
+291 GSPAREPITMRQECVAVFAP
-303 AGVAVYRDQP
+303 AGVAVYREQP

-322 VRIAGLEI
+322 VRIAALETT
-330 NGGVVRVRA
+330 GGVVRVRA
-339 AAQSDGAVGLS
+339 AAQADGAAGLS

-364 VGDEVWFTVKTQ
+364 VGEQVWFTVKTQ
-376 AVGIHSAARSDVGLR
+376 AVGIHPAARPDAGSR

>member
-1 MTELQLRARV
+1 MTELHLRARV

-18 EFSVA
+18 ELSVA

-29 VIGPNGAGKSTTI
+29 VLGPNGAGKSTTV

-49 RADDAVVRVGNRTL
+49 RADDAVVRVGNRIL
-63 TDTGRGVC
+63 TDTDRGVC

-93 AIVNVMFAARRHA
+93 AIGNVTFAARRHA
-106 DRSGARLRARRWLA
+106 DRSEARPRARRWLA

-127 ADRTPGALSGGQAQL
+127 ADRAPDELSGGQAQL

-167 AGATAARSVL
+167 AGAATARSVL
-177 RRVLTADS
+177 RRVLAAES

-207 LEEGKVVEVGR
+207 LEAGKVVESGR
-218 VSEVLTAPRSDFGAR
+218 VADVLVAPRSDFGAR
-233 IAGVNLVRGRMTGP
+233 IAGVNLVRGRMVGP
-247 GTLRDAAGVNWHG
+247 GTLCDAAGMNWHG
-260 VNWHGVNW
+260 VIA
-268 HGVNWH
+268 
-274 GVNWHGVNW
+274 
-283 HGTPAENS
+283 AEDS
-291 GSPQEGVAVFAP
+291 GSPAREPITMRQECVAVFAP
-303 AGVAVYRDQP
+303 AGVAVYREQP

-322 VRIAGLEI
+322 VRIAALETT
-330 NGGVVRVRA
+330 GGVVRVRA
-339 AAQSDGAVGLS
+339 AAQADGAAGLS
-350 ADVTPESVAEMRLQ
+350 ADVTPESVAEMRSQ
-364 VGDEVWFTVKTQ
+364 VGEQVWFTVKTQ
-376 AVGIHSAARSDVGLR
+376 AVGIHPAARPDAGSR

>member
-1 MTELQLRARV
+1 MTELHLRARV

-29 VIGPNGAGKSTTI
+29 VLGPNGAGKSTTV

-49 RADDAVVRVGNRTL
+49 RADDAVVRVGNRIL
-63 TDTGRGVC
+63 TDTDRGVC

-93 AIVNVMFAARRHA
+93 AIGNVTFAARRHA
-106 DRSGARLRARRWLA
+106 DRSEARPRARRWLA

-127 ADRTPGALSGGQAQL
+127 ADRAPDELSGGQAQL

-167 AGATAARSVL
+167 VGAATARSVL
-177 RRVLTADS
+177 RRVLTAES

-207 LEEGKVVEVGR
+207 LEAGRVVESGR
-218 VSEVLTAPRSDFGAR
+218 VADVLAAPRSDFGAR
-233 IAGVNLVRGRMTGP
+233 IAGVNLVRGRMVGP
-247 GTLRDAAGVNWHG
+247 GTLCDAAGNNWHG

-268 HGVNWH
+268 NGI
-274 GVNWHGVNW
+274 
-283 HGTPAENS
+283 PEEDS
-291 GSPQEGVAVFAP
+291 GSPAGEPLTMRQECVAVFAP
-303 AGVAVYRDQP
+303 AGVAVYREQP

-322 VRIAGLEI
+322 VRIAALETT
-330 NGGVVRVRA
+330 GGVVRVRA
-339 AAQSDGAVGLS
+339 AAQAAGLS

-364 VGDEVWFTVKTQ
+364 VGEQVWFTVKTQ
-376 AVGIHSAARSDVGLR
+376 AVGIHPAARPDAGSR

>member
-1 MTELQLRARV
+1 MTELHLRARV

-29 VIGPNGAGKSTTI
+29 VLGPNGAGKSTTI

-49 RADDAVVRVGNRTL
+49 RADDAVVRLGNRTL

-93 AIVNVMFAARRHA
+93 AIANVMFAARRHA

-127 ADRTPGALSGGQAQL
+127 GDRAPGALSGGQAQL

-177 RRVLTADS
+177 RRVLTAES

-207 LEEGKVVEVGR
+207 LQEGKVVEVGR
-218 VSEVLTAPRSDFGAR
+218 VTEVLTSPRSDFGAR
-233 IAGVNLVRGRMTGP
+233 IAGVNLVRGRLVGP
-247 GTLRDAAGVNWHG
+247 GTLRDAAGVNWQ
-260 VNWHGVNW
+260 
-268 HGVNWH
+268 
-274 GVNWHGVNW
+274 
-283 HGTPAENS
+283 GTPADGS
-291 GSPQEGVAVFAP
+291 GSLQECVAVFAP

-322 VRIAGLEI
+322 VRITGLET

-339 AAQSDGAVGLS
+339 AAQADGIVGLS
-350 ADVTPESVAEMRLQ
+350 ADITPESVAEMRLQ

>member
-1 MTELQLRARV
+1 MTELHLRARV

-29 VIGPNGAGKSTTI
+29 VLGPNGAGKSTTV

-63 TDTGRGVC
+63 TDTDRGVC

-93 AIVNVMFAARRHA
+93 AIGNVTFAARRHA
-106 DRSGARLRARRWLA
+106 DRSEARPRARRWLA

-127 ADRTPGALSGGQAQL
+127 ADRAPDKLSGGQAQL

-167 AGATAARSVL
+167 AGAATARSVL
-177 RRVLTADS
+177 RRVLAAES
-185 RTALLITHDLIDVLT
+185 RTTLLITHDLIDVLT

-207 LEEGKVVEVGR
+207 LEAGKVVESGR
-218 VSEVLTAPRSDFGAR
+218 VADVLAAPRSDFGAR
-233 IAGVNLVRGRMTGP
+233 IAGVNLVRGRMVGP
-247 GTLRDAAGVNWHG
+247 GTLCDVAGNNWHG
-260 VNWHGVNW
+260 VNWHGVI
-268 HGVNWH
+268 
-274 GVNWHGVNW
+274 
-283 HGTPAENS
+283 PAEDS
-291 GSPQEGVAVFAP
+291 GSPAREPLTMRQECVAVFAP
-303 AGVAVYRDQP
+303 VGVAVYREQP

-322 VRIAGLEI
+322 VRIAALETT
-330 NGGVVRVRA
+330 GGVVRVRA
-339 AAQSDGAVGLS
+339 AAQADGAAGLS

-364 VGDEVWFTVKTQ
+364 VGEQVWFTVKTQ
-376 AVGIHSAARSDVGLR
+376 AVGIHPAARPDAGSR

>member
-1 MTELQLRARV
+1 MTELHLRARV

-29 VIGPNGAGKSTTI
+29 VLGPNGAGKSTTV

-49 RADDAVVRVGNRTL
+49 RADDAVVRVGNRIL
-63 TDTGRGVC
+63 TDTDRGVC

-93 AIVNVMFAARRHA
+93 AIGNVTFAARRHA
-106 DRSGARLRARRWLA
+106 DRSEARPRARRWLA

-127 ADRTPGALSGGQAQL
+127 ADRAPDELSGGQAQL

-167 AGATAARSVL
+167 AGAATARSVL
-177 RRVLTADS
+177 RRVLAAES

-207 LEEGKVVEVGR
+207 LEAGKVVESGR
-218 VSEVLTAPRSDFGAR
+218 VADVLVAPRSDFGAR
-233 IAGVNLVRGRMTGP
+233 IAGVNLVRGRMVGP
-247 GTLRDAAGVNWHG
+247 GTLCDAAGMNWHG
-260 VNWHGVNW
+260 VNWHGI
-268 HGVNWH
+268 
-274 GVNWHGVNW
+274 
-283 HGTPAENS
+283 PAEYS
-291 GSPQEGVAVFAP
+291 GSPAGEPLTMRQECVAVFAP
-303 AGVAVYRDQP
+303 AGVAVYREQP

-322 VRIAGLEI
+322 VRIAALETT
-330 NGGVVRVRA
+330 GGVVRVRA
-339 AAQSDGAVGLS
+339 AAQAAGLS

-364 VGDEVWFTVKTQ
+364 VGEQVWFTVKTQ
-376 AVGIHSAARSDVGLR
+376 AVGIHPAARPDAGSR

>member
-1 MTELQLRARV
+1 MTELHLRARV

-29 VIGPNGAGKSTTI
+29 VLGPNGAGKSTTI

-49 RADDAVVRVGNRTL
+49 RADDAVVRLGDRTL

-93 AIVNVMFAARRHA
+93 AIANVMFAARRHT

-120 EVGADDL
+120 EVGAEDL
-127 ADRTPGALSGGQAQL
+127 ADRAPGALSGGQAQL

-207 LEEGKVVEVGR
+207 LQEGKVVEVGR
-218 VSEVLTAPRSDFGAR
+218 VTEVLTSPRSDFGAR
-233 IAGVNLVRGRMTGP
+233 IAGVNLVRGRLTGP
-247 GTLRDAAGVNWHG
+247 GTLLDAAGVI
-260 VNWHGVNW
+260 
-268 HGVNWH
+268 
-274 GVNWHGVNW
+274 WHGVNW
-283 HGTPAENS
+283 HGTPAEAS
-291 GSPQEGVAVFAP
+291 ALPQECVAVFAP

-322 VRIAGLEI
+322 VRIAGLET

-339 AAQSDGAVGLS
+339 AAQSDGAAGLS

>member
-1 MTELQLRARV
+1 MTELHLRARV

-29 VIGPNGAGKSTTI
+29 VLGPNGAGKSTTV

-49 RADDAVVRVGNRTL
+49 RADDAVVRVGNRIL
-63 TDTGRGVC
+63 TDTDRGVC

-93 AIVNVMFAARRHA
+93 AIGNVTFAARRHA
-106 DRSGARLRARRWLA
+106 DRSEARPRARRWLA
-120 EVGADDL
+120 DVGADDL
-127 ADRTPGALSGGQAQL
+127 ADRAPDELSGGQAQL

-167 AGATAARSVL
+167 AGAATARSVL
-177 RRVLTADS
+177 RRVLAAES

-207 LEEGKVVEVGR
+207 LEAGKVVESGR
-218 VSEVLTAPRSDFGAR
+218 VADVLVAPRSDFGAR
-233 IAGVNLVRGRMTGP
+233 IAGVNLVRGRMVGP
-247 GTLRDAAGVNWHG
+247 GTLCDAAGNNWHG

-268 HGVNWH
+268 NGI
-274 GVNWHGVNW
+274 
-283 HGTPAENS
+283 PEEDS
-291 GSPQEGVAVFAP
+291 GSPAGEPLTMRQECVAVFAP
-303 AGVAVYRDQP
+303 AGVAVYREQP

-322 VRIAGLEI
+322 VRIAALETT
-330 NGGVVRVRA
+330 GGVVRVRA
-339 AAQSDGAVGLS
+339 AAQAAGLS

-364 VGDEVWFTVKTQ
+364 VGEQVWFTVKTQ
-376 AVGIHSAARSDVGLR
+376 AVGIHPAARPDAGSR

>member
-1 MTELQLRARV
+1 VPVTELHLRARV

-18 EFSVA
+18 EFGVA
-23 AGEVLA
+23 AGEVMA
-29 VIGPNGAGKSTTI
+29 VLGPNGAGKSTTI

-49 RADDAVVRVGNRTL
+49 RADDAVVRLGNRTL

-93 AIVNVMFAARRHA
+93 AIANVMFAARRHT

-127 ADRTPGALSGGQAQL
+127 ADRAPGALSGGQAQL

-177 RRVLTADS
+177 RKVLTADS

-207 LEEGKVVEVGR
+207 LQEGKVVEVGR
-218 VSEVLTAPRSDFGAR
+218 VTEVLTSPRSDFGAR
-233 IAGVNLVRGRMTGP
+233 IAGVNLVRGRMVGP

-260 VNWHGVNW
+260 VNWHGTLAD
-268 HGVNWH
+268 G
-274 GVNWHGVNW
+274 
-283 HGTPAENS
+283 S
-291 GSPQEGVAVFAP
+291 GSLQECVAVFAP

-322 VRIAGLEI
+322 VRIAGLET

-339 AAQSDGAVGLS
+339 AARADGTVGLS
-350 ADVTPESVAEMRLQ
+350 ADITPESVAEMRLQ
-364 VGDEVWFTVKTQ
+364 VGEEVWFTVKTQ

>member
-1 MTELQLRARV
+1 MTELHLRARV

-29 VIGPNGAGKSTTI
+29 VLGPNGAGKSTTV

-63 TDTGRGVC
+63 TDTDRGVC

-93 AIVNVMFAARRHA
+93 AIGNVTFAARRHA
-106 DRSGARLRARRWLA
+106 DRSEARPRARRWLA

-127 ADRTPGALSGGQAQL
+127 ADRAPDELSGGQAQL

-167 AGATAARSVL
+167 AGAATARSVL
-177 RRVLTADS
+177 RRVLAAES

-207 LEEGKVVEVGR
+207 LEAGKVVESGR
-218 VSEVLTAPRSDFGAR
+218 VADVLVAPRSDFGAR
-233 IAGVNLVRGRMTGP
+233 IAGVNLVRGRMVGP
-247 GTLRDAAGVNWHG
+247 GTLCDAAGMNWHG

-268 HGVNWH
+268 HGVI
-274 GVNWHGVNW
+274 
-283 HGTPAENS
+283 PAEGS
-291 GSPQEGVAVFAP
+291 GSLAREPITMRQECVAVFAP
-303 AGVAVYRDQP
+303 AGVAVYREQP

-322 VRIAGLEI
+322 VRIAALETT
-330 NGGVVRVRA
+330 GGVVRVRA
-339 AAQSDGAVGLS
+339 AAQADGAAGLS

-364 VGDEVWFTVKTQ
+364 VGEQVWFTVKTQ
-376 AVGIHSAARSDVGLR
+376 AVGIHPAARPDAGSR